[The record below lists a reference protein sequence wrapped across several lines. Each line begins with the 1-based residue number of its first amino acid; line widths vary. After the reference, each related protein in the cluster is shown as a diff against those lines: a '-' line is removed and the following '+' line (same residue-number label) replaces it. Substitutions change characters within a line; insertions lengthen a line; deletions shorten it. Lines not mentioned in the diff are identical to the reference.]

1 MRLWWEDEGVRFECR
16 GCGRCCGGEP
26 GEIWV
31 TPAERAKIAAELGM
45 DEITLRKECLRRVDG
60 RLGIKEKENYDCYF
74 LDGGTKRCKIYKVR
88 PLQCRMFPFW
98 PSMLSDKRVWIT
110 TPPSAP
116 AWAKE
121 NSIRPNLFGSSSSF
135 RLRKIYKAVY
145 PAYAGRIFY
154 ALNPRGL
161 RRSKL

>member
-45 DEITLRKECLRRVDG
+45 DEISLRKECLRRVDG

-98 PSMLSDKRVWIT
+98 PSMFSDKRVWDYYAAFCPGMGKGKLY
-110 TPPSAP
+110 PPELVRKFFELP
-116 AWAKE
+116 AAKD
-121 NSIRPNLFGSSSSF
+121 L
-135 RLRKIYKAVY
+135 
-145 PAYAGRIFY
+145 
-154 ALNPRGL
+154 
-161 RRSKL
+161 

>member
-98 PSMLSDKRVWIT
+98 PSMLSDKRVWDYYAAFC
-110 TPPSAP
+110 PGMGR
-116 AWAKE
+116 E
-121 NSIRPNLFGSSSSF
+121 NYIRPSLSGNSSSF
-135 RLRKIYKAVY
+135 RLQKIYKAVY
-145 PAYAGRIFY
+145 PA
-154 ALNPRGL
+154 PRGPDFL
-161 RRSKL
+161 CAEHARPPPVKI

>member
-1 MRLWWEDEGVRFECR
+1 MRLWWEEEGIRFECR

-88 PLQCRMFPFW
+88 PL
-98 PSMLSDKRVWIT
+98 
-110 TPPSAP
+110 
-116 AWAKE
+116 
-121 NSIRPNLFGSSSSF
+121 
-135 RLRKIYKAVY
+135 
-145 PAYAGRIFY
+145 
-154 ALNPRGL
+154 
-161 RRSKL
+161 

>member
-98 PSMLSDKRVWIT
+98 PSMLSDKRVWDYY
-110 TPPSAP
+110 AAFCR
-116 AWAKE
+116 AWGRG
-121 NSIRPNLFGSSSSF
+121 NYTRQSLYGNSSSS
-135 RLRKIYKAVY
+135 RLQKIYKAVY
-145 PAYAGRIFY
+145 PAHAGRIFY
-154 ALNPRGL
+154 ALNMLGP

>member
-60 RLGIKEKENYDCYF
+60 RLGIKEKENYDCIF
-74 LDGGTKRCKIYKVR
+74 LTKEGCSIYQSR
-88 PLQCRMFPFW
+88 PLQCRTYPFW
-98 PSMLSDKRVWIT
+98 PSVIESRESWEREGRSCPGIGKGKALPREEIERRV
-110 TPPSAP
+110 S
-116 AWAKE
+116 
-121 NSIRPNLFGSSSSF
+121 
-135 RLRKIYKAVY
+135 LRTEPYMILKGKDIWQE
-145 PAYAGRIFY
+145 
-154 ALNPRGL
+154 
-161 RRSKL
+161 

>member
-1 MRLWWEDEGVRFECR
+1 MRLWWEDGGVRFECQ

-88 PLQCRMFPFW
+88 PLQCRMFPF
-98 PSMLSDKRVWIT
+98 
-110 TPPSAP
+110 
-116 AWAKE
+116 
-121 NSIRPNLFGSSSSF
+121 
-135 RLRKIYKAVY
+135 
-145 PAYAGRIFY
+145 
-154 ALNPRGL
+154 
-161 RRSKL
+161 